1 MKLFYQNK
9 RIFILVMLA
18 GFLVVNILLIE
29 KAIYHNGH
37 FAPLEVSFLD
47 VGQGDAILINFR
59 KNYQIL
65 IDGGPS
71 GKKVLQELAK
81 VMPTFDN
88 KIELIIST
96 HPDRDHFVGLI
107 DVIKKYDI
115 GEILINGQ
123 QSDDELWQVFQE
135 EVAKK
140 NIKEETV
147 GEGSQ
152 IDIGSD
158 FKMTFF
164 NPDKI
169 EKNRK
174 AKNDSSVVARLD
186 YGQNSFLF
194 TGDAGFDAEAD
205 MIFDHENL
213 DVDYLKVGH
222 HGSRYSTSKF
232 FLARVAPLWSI
243 ISVGENDYGHPTR
256 ETMDRLKE
264 VNSKILRTD
273 RLGTITIKCPDKQKS
288 CLPLH

>member
-1 MKLFYQNK
+1 MLVALLLFLMVD
-9 RIFILVMLA
+9 IF
-18 GFLVVNILLIE
+18 LIE
-29 KAIYHNGH
+29 KIIYYNKH

-47 VGQGDAILINFR
+47 IGQGDAILIN
-59 KNYQIL
+59 YQKHYQVL

-71 GKKVLQELAK
+71 GKKALQELAK
-81 VMPTFDN
+81 AMPVFDN
-88 KIELIIST
+88 KIEIVIST
-96 HPDRDHFVGLI
+96 HPDRDHFVGLM
-107 DVIKKYDI
+107 DVVKKYEI
-115 GEILINGQ
+115 GLILINGQ
-123 QSDDELWQVFQE
+123 QSDDELWRAFQKE
-135 EVAKK
+135 IAGK

-147 GEGSQ
+147 GEGSKVN
-152 IDIGSD
+152 IGSD

-213 DVDYLKVGH
+213 DADYLKVGH

-232 FLARVAPLWSI
+232 FLARVTPLWSI
-243 ISVGENDYGHPTR
+243 ISVGENDYGHPTQ
-256 ETMDRLKE
+256 ETIDRLKE
-264 VNSKILRTD
+264 ASSKILRTD
-273 RLGTITIKCPDKQKS
+273 QLGTITIKCPDKQKS

>member
-9 RIFILVMLA
+9 RMFILVMLV

-37 FAPLEVSFLD
+37 FAPLEVSFFD
-47 VGQGDAILINFR
+47 IGQGDAILINFR
-59 KNYQIL
+59 KKYQIL

-81 VMPTFDN
+81 AMPVFDN
-88 KIELIIST
+88 KIEIIIST

-123 QSDDELWQVFQE
+123 QSDDELWQAFQE
-135 EVAKK
+135 EVVKK

-158 FKMTFF
+158 FKVTFF

-194 TGDAGFDAEAD
+194 TGDAGFDAEMD

-232 FLARVAPLWSI
+232 FLARVTPLWSI

-256 ETMDRLKE
+256 ETIDRLKE

-273 RLGTITIKCPDKQKS
+273 QLGTITVKCPDKQKS
-288 CLPLH
+288 CILLH

>member
-1 MKLFYQNK
+1 M
-9 RIFILVMLA
+9 FILTALLIFLA
-18 GFLVVNILLIE
+18 TNILLVE
-29 KAIYHNGH
+29 KAIYQNKQ
-37 FAPLEVSFLD
+37 FTPLEVSFLD
-47 VGQGDAILINFR
+47 IGQGDAILINFQ
-59 KNYQIL
+59 KHYQIL

-81 VMPTFDN
+81 VMPVFDN
-88 KIELIIST
+88 KIEIIIST

-115 GEILINGQ
+115 VEILINGQ

-135 EVAKK
+135 EIAKK
-140 NIKEETV
+140 NIKEEPV

-152 IDIGSD
+152 IGIGSD

-169 EKNRK
+169 EENHK

-186 YGQNSFLF
+186 YGDNSFLF

-205 MIFDHENL
+205 MIFDQENL

-222 HGSRYSTSKF
+222 HGSRYSASKF
-232 FLARVAPLWSI
+232 FLARVTPVWSI
-243 ISVGENDYGHPTR
+243 ISVGENDYGHPTQ
-256 ETMDRLKE
+256 ETIDRLQKSG
-264 VNSKILRTD
+264 SKIFRTD
-273 RLGTITIKCPDKQKS
+273 QLGTITVKCPNKRKS
-288 CLPLH
+288 CVPLH